1 MGKKILTVLGIILVM
16 VAALAEPM
24 SVMADSGDTTV
35 TANFESITITAPTGQ
50 TDLIL
55 NSTGTQSLVSSTGL
69 VTSTVAYDVTAVDAM
84 NDSKVAGDAGQ
95 LTEWNSSTSS
105 WNSAN
110 KITSVVNVGS
120 SMTTYGAS
128 PTAISASPTTIISGA
143 PLGTAVDTQITVT
156 VTTAS
161 EAALDPPSLYKIVIT
176 FTATAAS

>member
-55 NSTGTQSLVSSTGL
+55 NSTGTDQSLVSSTGL
-69 VTSTVAYDVTAVDAM
+69 ITSTVAYDVTAVDAM
-84 NDSKVAGDAGQ
+84 NDSKAAGDAGQ
-95 LTEWNSSTSS
+95 LTEWSGSA

-120 SMTTYGAS
+120 SMTTYGTS
-128 PTAISASPTTIISGA
+128 PAAITATPMTIISGA

-156 VTTAS
+156 VTTAG

>member
-1 MGKKILTVLGIILVM
+1 MGKKILTFLGIILVL

-24 SVMADSGDTTV
+24 LVMADSGDTTV

-55 NSTGTQSLVSSTGL
+55 NSIGTDQSLVSSTGL

-84 NDSKVAGDAGQ
+84 NDTKAAGDAGQ
-95 LTEWNSSTSS
+95 MTEWTGSA
-105 WNSAN
+105 WNSTN
-110 KITSVVNVGS
+110 KISSAVQVGS
-120 SMTTYGAS
+120 SMTTYGVS
-128 PTAISASPTTIISGA
+128 PAAISDTSLTIVTGA
-143 PLGTAVDTQITVT
+143 PAGAAVDTQITVT
-156 VTTAS
+156 VDTAG